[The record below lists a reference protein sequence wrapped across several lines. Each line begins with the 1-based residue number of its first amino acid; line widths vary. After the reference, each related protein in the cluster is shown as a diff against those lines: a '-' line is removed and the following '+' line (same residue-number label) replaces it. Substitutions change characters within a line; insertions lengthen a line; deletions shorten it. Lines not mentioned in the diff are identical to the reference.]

1 MVSHR
6 GDPASPIDNILSCC
20 EHIYKQETEVMSRH
34 KLAQAPLTP
43 LFISVFRLN
52 GALIAAGDR
61 LVADLDLTSARWQ
74 VLGVVANIPAP
85 LSVAS
90 IARTIGL
97 TRQGVRGVTAELISS
112 GLVEFKPNPH
122 HRRAQLVVLT
132 AKGKEVE
139 QAARLRQIP
148 WASALG
154 EGLQTRHIEEAAM
167 LLQTILARLEQ
178 QADTQKDEV

>member
-1 MVSHR
+1 
-6 GDPASPIDNILSCC
+6 
-20 EHIYKQETEVMSRH
+20 MSKMH
-34 KLAQAPLTP
+34 AAAPLTP

-74 VLGVVANIPAP
+74 VLGVVANVPAP

-97 TRQGVRGVTAELISS
+97 TRQGVRGVTAELVAS

-132 AKGKEVE
+132 DKGREVE
-139 QAARLRQIP
+139 HAARRRQIP
-148 WASALG
+148 WATALG
-154 EGLQTRHIEEAAM
+154 KGLKPRHIEEAAM
-167 LLQTILARLEQ
+167 LLQTVLARLERHS
-178 QADTQKDEV
+178 DTQKDEL

>member
-1 MVSHR
+1 M
-6 GDPASPIDNILSCC
+6 PKN
-20 EHIYKQETEVMSRH
+20 
-34 KLAQAPLTP
+34 KLVAAPLTP

-74 VLGVVANIPAP
+74 VLGVVANVPAP

-97 TRQGVRGVTAELISS
+97 TRQGVRGVTAELVAS

-132 AKGKEVE
+132 AKGKKVE
-139 QAARLRQIP
+139 HAARVRQIP
-148 WASALG
+148 WATALG
-154 EGLQTRHIEEAAM
+154 AGLESRHIEEAAM
-167 LLQTILARLEQ
+167 LLRTVLARLERQ
-178 QADTQKDEV
+178 GDEQALRKDEL

>member
-1 MVSHR
+1 M
-6 GDPASPIDNILSCC
+6 PLKKAA
-20 EHIYKQETEVMSRH
+20 E
-34 KLAQAPLTP
+34 APLTP

-74 VLGVVANIPAP
+74 VLGVVANVPAP

-97 TRQGVRGVTAELISS
+97 TRQGVRGVTAELVAS
-112 GLVEFKPNPH
+112 GLVEFQPNPH

-132 AKGKEVE
+132 EKGRGVE
-139 QAARLRQIP
+139 RAARRRQIP
-148 WASALG
+148 WATALG
-154 EGLQTRHIEEAAM
+154 EGLGPKHIQAAAK
-167 LLQTILARLEQ
+167 LLHTVLARLEQ
-178 QADTQKDEV
+178 HADAPKDDL

>member
-1 MVSHR
+1 M
-6 GDPASPIDNILSCC
+6 P
-20 EHIYKQETEVMSRH
+20 KK
-34 KLAQAPLTP
+34 KLVAAPLTP

-61 LVADLDLTSARWQ
+61 MVADLGLTSARWQ
-74 VLGVVANIPAP
+74 VLGVVANIPTP

-97 TRQGVRGVTAELISS
+97 TRQGVRGVTAELVAS

-132 AKGKEVE
+132 VKGAEVE
-139 QAARLRQIP
+139 HAARLRQIP
-148 WASALG
+148 WATALG
-154 EGLQTRHIEEAAM
+154 EGLELRHVEEAAT
-167 LLQTILARLEQ
+167 LLQTVLARLERE
-178 QADTQKDEV
+178 ADAQKDEL

>member
-1 MVSHR
+1 M
-6 GDPASPIDNILSCC
+6 A
-20 EHIYKQETEVMSRH
+20 KK
-34 KLAQAPLTP
+34 KLIAAPLTP

-61 LVADLDLTSARWQ
+61 MVADLGLTSARWQ
-74 VLGVVANIPAP
+74 VLGVVANVPAP

-97 TRQGVRGVTAELISS
+97 TRQGVRGVTAELVAS

-132 AKGKEVE
+132 AKGKDVE
-139 QAARLRQIP
+139 HAARLRQIP
-148 WASALG
+148 WATSLG
-154 EGLQTRHIEEAAM
+154 EGLERRHIEEAAM
-167 LLQTILARLEQ
+167 LLQSVLARLEHE
-178 QADTQKDEV
+178 ADAHKDEH

>member
-1 MVSHR
+1 M
-6 GDPASPIDNILSCC
+6 PKKKAS
-20 EHIYKQETEVMSRH
+20 T
-34 KLAQAPLTP
+34 APLTP

-74 VLGVVANIPAP
+74 VLGVVANVPAP

-97 TRQGVRGVTAELISS
+97 TRQGVRAVTAELLAS
-112 GLVEFKPNPH
+112 GLVELKPNPH

-132 AKGKEVE
+132 ARGKNVE
-139 QAARLRQIP
+139 HAARLRQIP
-148 WASALG
+148 WATALG
-154 EGLQTRHIEEAAM
+154 KDLKVRHIEEAAT
-167 LLQTILARLEQ
+167 LLQTVLARLEQ
-178 QADTQKDEV
+178 QAAMGNDALS

>member
-1 MVSHR
+1 LTTACHNV
-6 GDPASPIDNILSCC
+6 ILF
-20 EHIYKQETEVMSRH
+20 TSR
-34 KLAQAPLTP
+34 KKKAMRTDKVATAPLTP

-61 LVADLDLTSARWQ
+61 LVADLGLTSTRWQ
-74 VLGVVANIPAP
+74 VLGVVANVPAP

-97 TRQGVRGVTAELISS
+97 TRQGVRGVTAELVAS

-122 HRRAQLVVLT
+122 HRRARLVVLT

-139 QAARLRQIP
+139 QATRLRQIP
-148 WASALG
+148 WATALG
-154 EGLQTRHIEEAAM
+154 KGLEPQIVQGAVT
-167 LLQTILARLEQ
+167 LLQTVLARLEQ
-178 QADTQKDEV
+178 QADVGKDEV

>member
-1 MVSHR
+1 M
-6 GDPASPIDNILSCC
+6 PKKKAS
-20 EHIYKQETEVMSRH
+20 
-34 KLAQAPLTP
+34 AAPLTP

-74 VLGVVANIPAP
+74 VLGVVANVPAP

-97 TRQGVRGVTAELISS
+97 TRQGVRAVTAELLAS
-112 GLVEFKPNPH
+112 GLVELKPNPH

-132 AKGKEVE
+132 AKGKDVE
-139 QAARLRQIP
+139 HAARLRQIP
-148 WASALG
+148 WATALG
-154 EGLQTRHIEEAAM
+154 KDLKVRHIEEAAT
-167 LLQTILARLEQ
+167 LLQTVLARLEQ
-178 QADTQKDEV
+178 QADMGKDALS